1 MVHITL
7 SLGLRQAPQV
17 ALVYLERREV
27 CSLMILSQVHL
38 HTPLDSHPNSVKA
51 VMIAPLITL
60 GGLIPSDLKT
70 LESSLR
76 KVVFPG
82 LTPLAA
88 PKERLCQ
95 DLMQGIA
102 HGILVGLTLLMM
114 PIHLVQVDLLKHLEA
129 GLPLSFDMLSALIG
143 IVSCELV
150 CQYKVWILSELR
162 HFDAI
167 DIHFAGHFYC
177 LPCVQ
182 FPSPTHVQ
190 SGQVG
195 LYLFFFVIIFFIV

>member
-7 SLGLRQAPQV
+7 SLGLRQARQV

-27 CSLMILSQVHL
+27 RSLMIPSQVHL

-167 DIHFAGHFYC
+167 DIHFAGHFTIC
-177 LPCVQ
+177 LVYN
-182 FPSPTHVQ
+182 FPAQLTYKVDRF
-190 SGQVG
+190 G
-195 LYLFFFVIIFFIV
+195 LSLFFVL